1 MKHLK
6 IFEGF
11 SREDYYIVQDV
22 AQDIVL
28 EKFSPKELSIIKDK
42 LSDFFLSEVSAYGI
56 LAKKFYTKE
65 DGKYSLHIKKSE
77 DDWFYVDKWVI
88 EPNFSE
94 TRYKCDQLEG
104 LLKCIDDIIK

>member
-1 MKHLK
+1 MRYLK
-6 IFEGF
+6 VFERF
-11 SREDYYIVQDV
+11 DTDDYYTVQDV
-22 AQDIVL
+22 SYDIVL

-42 LSDFFLSEVSAYGI
+42 LSGLFINEVSAYGI

-65 DGKYSLHIKKSE
+65 DGKYSLNIFKSE
-77 DDWFYVDKWVI
+77 DDWFYVTRWII

-104 LLKCIDDIIK
+104 LLKCIDDIIN